1 MMTDNLGE
9 PVEIRLDLGY
19 RISVPIGDEIDE
31 YESNYIR
38 AHRGPIILVH
48 GEGELERE
56 IGEIEIRYI
65 DGERALEKNLDIV
78 DICDSIDQATYE
90 YAFAIYED
98 GTLDRRIVGEA
109 VISEDV
115 LVLHSISLL
124 PSFRRKGYG
133 LSISRKLI
141 ETIGGRCGAALLR
154 PAPLQFSRDDDR
166 EWTERMGIAMFTD
179 DREAATKKLVEYW
192 KRLNLRKTKHPK
204 IFCVLP

>member
-124 PSFRRKGYG
+124 PSFRGKGYG

-141 ETIGGRCGAALLR
+141 ETIGGRCGAVLLR
-154 PAPLQFSRDDDR
+154 PAPLQFSRNDDH

-179 DREAATKKLVEYW
+179 DHKAAKKKLVAYW
-192 KRLNLRKTKHPK
+192 KQLNLLKTKHPE